1 MKKSYIVD
9 STCNDMRIDRW
20 IRLTLGKI
28 PQGLIEKYLRAGKIK
43 LNKKK
48 IKSSYKIKTNDEVSL
63 FKIDFKES
71 IVQKKIKFEPS
82 KNVIKSNEDQII
94 DNNENFI
101 VLNKSSG
108 ISVQGGTKSK
118 KNLVDIFAK
127 SEIFQGTKP
136 YSVHRLDK
144 DTSGVFIMAKTR
156 ESAQLLT
163 SLFRLRK
170 VHKTYLAICHG
181 ELDKDSGEWNDD
193 LIRYDG
199 EKKIIEKAK
208 TLYKI
213 LDKNSEASLVE
224 LKPITGRKH
233 QLRKQLYAVG
243 QPIFGDV
250 KYKLSNSYKG
260 INKNLMLHSYQIKF
274 IINDIK
280 HTYTALLPDYFR
292 KLLKTKRLRFSDLK

>member
-1 MKKSYIVD
+1 MKKSYTVD

-20 IRLTLGKI
+20 LRLKVGKI
-28 PQGLIEKYLRAGKIK
+28 PQGLIEKYLRSGKIK
-43 LNKKK
+43 INKKK
-48 IKSSYKIKTNDEVSL
+48 VKSSAKVKTNDVINS
-63 FKIDFKES
+63 FIVDFKET

-82 KNVIKSNEDQII
+82 KDIIKSNEDQII

-127 SEIFQGTKP
+127 SEVFQGTKP

-144 DTSGVFIMAKTR
+144 DTSGVFIMAKKR

-181 ELDKDSGEWNDD
+181 ELVKDSGEWNDD

-208 TLYKI
+208 TIFKV

-233 QLRKQLYAVG
+233 QLRKQLYALG
-243 QPIFGDV
+243 QPIFGDI
-250 KYKLSNSYKG
+250 KYKLSSSSKG

-274 IINDIK
+274 IIDDVK

-292 KLLKTKRLRFSDLK
+292 KLLKTKRLRFPSLK

>member
-28 PQGLIEKYLRAGKIK
+28 PQGLIEKYLRAGKVK

-48 IKSSYKIKTNDEVSL
+48 VKSSQKIKTNDEVNL
-63 FKIDFKES
+63 FNIDFKEA

-82 KNVIKSNEDQII
+82 KDIIKSNEDQII

-181 ELDKDSGEWNDD
+181 ELNKDSGEWNDD

-208 TLYKI
+208 TLYKV
-213 LDKNSEASLVE
+213 LDKNSEATLVE

-250 KYKLSNSYKG
+250 KYKLSNSFKG
-260 INKNLMLHSYQIKF
+260 INKNLMLHSYQIRF
-274 IINDIK
+274 IAN
-280 HTYTALLPDYFR
+280 PW
-292 KLLKTKRLRFSDLK
+292 